1 MSIEFENNILASYI
15 SNWFVP
21 GGWSVKIYTQ
31 NNFFNF
37 TNLENCSVTN
47 KDFIN
52 KKIKL
57 NHYDKK
63 YKTGLFLM
71 LNTFYE
77 YVVNDIKLD
86 TSVDKW

>member
-1 MSIEFENNILASYI
+1 MAFANNISYNRFIIFLEEKLKKLIFLKRNNIIIMVITLMCPFEFENNILASYI

-47 KDFIN
+47 K
-52 KKIKL
+52 
-57 NHYDKK
+57 
-63 YKTGLFLM
+63 KTL
-71 LNTFYE
+71 
-77 YVVNDIKLD
+77 
-86 TSVDKW
+86 